1 LDPALMT
8 VHKFDR
14 DANVSYATLMREA
27 FEAAVKL
34 ARTMERELGEEE
46 AHRILYASRVEGDL
60 AMIVKQTEGQKPIQ
74 NFAEFKKLMKGL
86 HENQFARNLFSITYP
101 IDNDREIEFRTTE
114 CILAKVFREMG
125 AEDLGEIMC
134 CKPDFDT
141 TPAYCKRVS
150 LKRTKSLMRGDVYC
164 DTKYCWK

>member
-1 LDPALMT
+1 MVVTLMT

-34 ARTMERELGEEE
+34 GRTMERELGVEA
-46 AHRILYASRVEGDL
+46 AHRIIYASRVESDL
-60 AMIVKQTEGQKPIQ
+60 AMVEKQMEGQPAIKT
-74 NFAEFKKLMKGL
+74 FTEFKKIMKGL
-86 HENQFARNLFSITYP
+86 HENQFAKNLFTISYP
-101 IDNDREIEFRTTE
+101 IDNDHEIEFRTTE

-125 AEDLGEIMC
+125 AEDLGFIMC

-141 TPAYCKRVS
+141 TPSYCRRVS
-150 LKRTKSLMRGDVYC
+150 LKRTKTLMKGDAYC

>member
-1 LDPALMT
+1 MLT

-14 DANVSYATLMREA
+14 DAGVSYAALMREA

-34 ARTMERELGEEE
+34 ARTMERELGVEE

-60 AMIVKQTEGQKPIQ
+60 EMIARQMKGQKAIES
-74 NFAEFKKLMKGL
+74 FAEFKKLMKGL
-86 HENQFARNLFSITYP
+86 HENQFARNLFTINYP
-101 IDNDREIEFRTTE
+101 IDNDHEVEFRTTE
-114 CILAKVFREMG
+114 CILARVFREMG

-134 CKPDFDT
+134 CKPDFET

-150 LKRTKSLMRGDVYC
+150 LKRTKSLMRGDAYC

>member
-1 LDPALMT
+1 MT
-8 VHKFDR
+8 VHKFNR
-14 DANVSYATLMREA
+14 DAKVSFATLMHEA

-34 ARTMERELGEEE
+34 ARTMERELGVEE

-60 AMIVKQTEGQKPIQ
+60 AMVTKQMEGQKPIES
-74 NFAEFKKLMKGL
+74 FTEFKKLMRGL
-86 HENQFARNLFSITYP
+86 HENQFAMNLFTITYP
-101 IDNDREIEFRTTE
+101 IDNDHEIEFRTTE

-141 TPAYCKRVS
+141 TPAYSKRVS
-150 LKRTKSLMRGDVYC
+150 LKRTKSLMKGDAYC

>member
-1 LDPALMT
+1 MMT
-8 VHKFDR
+8 VHKFER

-34 ARTMERELGEEE
+34 ARTIERELGVER
-46 AHRILYASRVEGDL
+46 AHEILYKSRVEGDL
-60 AMIVKQTEGQKPIQ
+60 AMVAKQMKGQPPIKT
-74 NFAEFKKLMKGL
+74 FTDFKKLMKEL
-86 HENQFARNLFSITYP
+86 HENQFAKNLFTISYP
-101 IDNDREIEFRTTE
+101 IDNDHEVEFRTTE

-125 AEDLGEIMC
+125 AEELGEIMC

-150 LKRTKSLMRGDVYC
+150 LKRTKSLMKGDAYC